1 MMRSRPDVLVLGGG
15 GVLGEAWMMGV
26 LAGIEDGTGFD
37 LRDCDYYVGTSA
49 GAIVAAHLVAGQ
61 SPRRPSSIDGDDA
74 TESSNGARPVDGL
87 AAAGLAAMR
96 RAGAWALAAAATFAP
111 LALGLAAPGGAV
123 ARAVLLRR
131 LPRPGEPLTDLRRN
145 IERLEPRFDG
155 RLRVT
160 AVDRGN
166 GRRVVFGSP
175 GSPRASVPEAVAA
188 SCTVPWLFAPVT
200 IGGREY
206 VDGGVWSPT
215 NLDAA
220 PAGRDT
226 HVLCLN
232 PTANIPGSSG
242 LLAVVRGVS
251 RTAVSVEALA
261 LRRRGAAVEM
271 LAPNQECVEIMGT
284 DFMNREPRG
293 AVLTAGYRQGL
304 AFVTASARVTP
315 RPPQPSLPR
324 PRS

>member
-1 MMRSRPDVLVLGGG
+1 
-15 GVLGEAWMMGV
+15 MGV
-26 LAGIEDGTGFD
+26 LAGIEDATGFD

-61 SPRRPSSIDGDDA
+61 SPRRPSSFDA
-74 TESSNGARPVDGL
+74 DEEPAALSNGARPVDGL
-87 AAAGLAAMR
+87 AAAGLAAAR

-111 LALGLAAPGGAV
+111 LALGVAAPGGAV

-131 LPRPGEPLTDLRRN
+131 LPRPGQTLGDLRRN
-145 IERLEPRFDG
+145 IERLAPRFDG

-160 AVDRGN
+160 AVDRRN

-175 GSPRASVPEAVAA
+175 GSPRAGVPEAVAA

-232 PTANIPGSSG
+232 PTASIQGSSG
-242 LLAVVRGVS
+242 LLAVMRGVS

-261 LRRRGAAVEM
+261 LRRRGAAVQM
-271 LAPNQECVEIMGT
+271 LAPSHDCAEVMGT
-284 DFMNREPRG
+284 NFMDREPRG
-293 AVLTAGYRQGL
+293 RVLAAGYRQGVEVCRRRL
-304 AFVTASARVTP
+304 TAAP
-315 RPPQPSLPR
+315 
-324 PRS
+324 